1 MYSIGLLRGCNRACN
16 TANSVLNAM
25 HSELTALIVCWL
37 IALAVVEVESAL
49 TMLESIGQF
58 AETLAES
65 MAADAWTQDARIIHL
80 AALIDSMTCLACTDD
95 TQLDRP
101 LVCSSSIDMV
111 ANSTYH
117 GDADHMRNTMA
128 DMWGSAFDAAAENN
142 GLRSATPAALATV
155 AEELLALTLEAVD
168 IGTCVKNLPFW
179 NKGNKSNTVQFLA

>member
-1 MYSIGLLRGCNRACN
+1 MYSIGLLRGCNRAYS
-16 TANSVLNAM
+16 TVNSVLNAE

-37 IALAVVEVESAL
+37 IAFAVAEVELAL
-49 TMLESIGQF
+49 TMLESIGLF

-65 MAADAWTQDARIIHL
+65 MAVGALNQDARIIHL
-80 AALIDSMTCLACTDD
+80 AALIDSTMCLACTGD

-128 DMWGSAFDAAAENN
+128 DMWDSASDAAAAENN
-142 GLRSATPAALATV
+142 GLESAIPAALATV
-155 AEELLALTLEAVD
+155 AAELIALIPEAVD
-168 IGTCVKNLPFW
+168 IGTCAKILLFQTDNSKKAI
-179 NKGNKSNTVQFLA
+179 N